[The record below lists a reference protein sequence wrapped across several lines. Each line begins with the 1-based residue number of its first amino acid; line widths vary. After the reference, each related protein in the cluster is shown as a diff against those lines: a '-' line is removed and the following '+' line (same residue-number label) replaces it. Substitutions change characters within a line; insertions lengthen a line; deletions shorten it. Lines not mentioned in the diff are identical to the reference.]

1 MKILLVSQ
9 SILPYPGGSSVIV
22 ENLASNFGKE
32 DLVVVGSAPYFR
44 QKIKKRAADVPD
56 FLYLPT
62 EFSFFGRGRR
72 YFRWLDKWQFRPLVE
87 KMKNIAREQ
96 EIDYILAVYPDA
108 KFCHAACRAAQ
119 ELKLP
124 FSSYFHNTYIEN
136 TNIKNPRAS
145 KIQAEIFEHS
155 EHIFVMSKGMQRFYE
170 EKYRLDKF
178 VPLVHTFN
186 EYPTINQPKTS
197 QNTHKLTYQL
207 VAIGNFNE
215 SNLDATRRLVNAI
228 KNNPKYELNLYTHV
242 PKLLLQQRGIDT
254 SAIHHRGFVRPEE
267 VHDVLQQYDICV
279 LTHGFKGGY
288 GEVEYKTIFPT
299 RTIPFLLSGKPIFA
313 HSPKASFLNDF
324 IEENDCAALVDKAN
338 ESAIIAGLNRITED
352 LVYQRQ
358 LVQNAQQTAQ
368 KFYGK
373 AVVKQLKNRLAR

>member
-22 ENLASNFGKE
+22 ENLASNFDKK

-44 QKIKKRAADVPD
+44 QKTKKRTDDAPK
-56 FLYLPT
+56 FFYLPT

-72 YFRWLDKWQFRPLVE
+72 YFRWLDKWQFRPLVK
-87 KMKNIAREQ
+87 KMKTIAKEQ

-136 TNIKNPRAS
+136 TNIKDSKAS
-145 KIQAEIFEHS
+145 KIQAEIFEYS

-170 EKYRLDKF
+170 KKYQLDKF

-186 EYPTINQPKTS
+186 EYPKNYQVAHTIDTQKS
-197 QNTHKLTYQL
+197 TYQL

-228 KNNPKYELNLYTHV
+228 RDYPKYELNLYTHV

-313 HSPKASFLNDF
+313 HSPKTSFLNDF
-324 IEENDCAALVDKAN
+324 IEENKCAELVDEAN
-338 ESAIIAGLNRITED
+338 EEAIIQGLDHITSD
-352 LVYQRQ
+352 STYQKQ
-358 LVQNAQQTAQ
+358 LIQNAQQTAQ
-368 KFYGK
+368 QFYGK
-373 AVVKQLKNRLAR
+373 EVVQQLKARLAP